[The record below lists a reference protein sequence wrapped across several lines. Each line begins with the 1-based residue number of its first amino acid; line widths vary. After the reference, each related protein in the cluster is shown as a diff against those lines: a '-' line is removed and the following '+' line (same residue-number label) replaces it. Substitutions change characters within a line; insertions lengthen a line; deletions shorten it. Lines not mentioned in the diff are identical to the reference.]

1 MAPIAAAEGPTD
13 DESLDPESERLRG
26 VRKRV
31 AKKKEGSAELSD
43 ANLAA

>member
-1 MAPIAAAEGPTD
+1 MAHIAAAEGPTD
-13 DESLDPESERLRG
+13 DESLVPEFERLRG

-31 AKKKEGSAELSD
+31 AKAEEGSAGFSD